1 MKIFIVFSFHHC
13 PHLAHGSE
21 YGSIRLHQLLWRI
34 QLRNNTILEN
44 QHSVIVQHS
53 VETVGDGDNRA
64 ENTKILV
71 FRKEYA
77 IFVFLT
83 SHRTLIVSLFG

>member
-1 MKIFIVFSFHHC
+1 MTDKLRHSDKNLNKSSVLKEFKMKIFIVFSLHHC

-53 VETVGDGDNRA
+53 VETVGDCDNCA
-64 ENTKILV
+64 EIQR
-71 FRKEYA
+71 F
-77 IFVFLT
+77 
-83 SHRTLIVSLFG
+83 